1 MKNLKAFIEQAQSS
15 LEKEQEMK
23 NKYATQA
30 QARQAAQDQ
39 ENEDA
44 EREDRIVARVKNELK
59 RSITS

>member
-1 MKNLKAFIEQAQSS
+1 MEQAQSS